1 MTSTFRLGRIAGV
14 EIGAHWSWLLVVALI
29 IWSLAAGV
37 FPATNPRL
45 SDDTYFAMAVVAA
58 VLFFAS
64 LLLHELGHAVQARRD
79 GIEVEGITLWV
90 FGGVAKLRA
99 QPPSAG
105 AELRMAAAGP
115 AVSLVIGVV
124 FLVAA
129 IALPLPPE
137 VDAVVF
143 WVGQINLYLL
153 VFNMLPALPLDGGRV
168 LRAIL
173 WARRRDFGSA
183 TRTAGRLGQFFGQLL
198 IAAGLFLLIFVGD
211 FGGAWLA
218 FMGWF
223 LLGAAEAELETAEA
237 RDALAG
243 LTVADAM
250 VRDPV
255 TVDAD
260 ASVQS
265 FMDEVFV
272 PTRHT
277 AFPVMSDGRAV
288 GIVSFRR
295 ALTLPAAAWPSVRV
309 REIMVPAAEASA
321 DPETPLS
328 EALLRLAM
336 GEVRRLLVCRD
347 GRLMGLLSLTDAAR
361 LAEVRKHALSGKPAS
376 RAAAWPLRSAP
387 ARPVARAGRAG

>member
-1 MTSTFRLGRIAGV
+1 
-14 EIGAHWSWLLVVALI
+14 
-29 IWSLAAGV
+29 
-37 FPATNPRL
+37 
-45 SDDTYFAMAVVAA
+45 
-58 VLFFAS
+58 
-64 LLLHELGHAVQARRD
+64 
-79 GIEVEGITLWV
+79 
-90 FGGVAKLRA
+90 
-99 QPPSAG
+99 
-105 AELRMAAAGP
+105 
-115 AVSLVIGVV
+115 
-124 FLVAA
+124 
-129 IALPLPPE
+129 
-137 VDAVVF
+137 
-143 WVGQINLYLL
+143 
-153 VFNMLPALPLDGGRV
+153 
-168 LRAIL
+168 
-173 WARRRDFGSA
+173 
-183 TRTAGRLGQFFGQLL
+183 
-198 IAAGLFLLIFVGD
+198 
-211 FGGAWLA
+211 
-218 FMGWF
+218 MGWF

-260 ASVQS
+260 ASVQA

-272 PTRHT
+272 PTRHI

-321 DPETPLS
+321 DAETPLS

-361 LAEVRKHALSGKPAS
+361 LAEVRGIAVGQA
-376 RAAAWPLRSAP
+376 RFEGGGMAAALGAGAS
-387 ARPVARAGRAG
+387 GRARGQGGLAER